1 MTRHI
6 TKVHH
11 HNRFDQTRKIH
22 GNNQWRTDIQGTTI
36 KLWFSYYKLIPQRL
50 PHSLRLS
57 NLFIRELIFGWISK
71 HKFIGQLLQTSLQVV
86 YVLCMYTKT
95 RVNFPKISSLI
106 SSENK
111 SCLKVALQFKG
122 NFFTLFVLQLSF
134 CHLGKIC
141 FC

>member
-1 MTRHI
+1 MVTISDELIFRELPSSFDSVI
-6 TKVHH
+6 TNLFLRDYH
-11 HNRFDQTRKIH
+11 T
-22 GNNQWRTDIQGTTI
+22 
-36 KLWFSYYKLIPQRL
+36 
-50 PHSLRLS
+50 SLSRLS

-134 CHLGKIC
+134 CHLRKIC